1 MAGEPRPGPTQ
12 PGQKRQQGTAISCSN
27 YDLDYKLYREDVP
40 YRVYECQ
47 RIPPLINRV
56 PVKIRRTQVG
66 MGIKSSCSPHKGPR
80 KSHLPQEQIKLQTE
94 ELHSIRGELS
104 QIKAQVDRLLETL
117 ERMDQQRDQLLG
129 HAPPTGGPAC
139 TPRSEASEENRALV
153 SKRSSCRN
161 TEAKQEPRGQRPH
174 PEADS
179 PEDSTDPEEA
189 VSGPAP
195 PLILTL
201 PAFESLWPPCEQGR
215 DSGLCG
221 SPQWWLRGDTGLL
234 PQASP
239 RTWALHCVVSHSQ
252 LGLDELSWTREHS
265 QAAGPVLG

>member
-1 MAGEPRPGPTQ
+1 MEQSGARTVQPEGADRPSLRFQRIPLDLDMAGEPKPGPTQ
-12 PGQKRQQGTAISCSN
+12 PGQKRQPGTAISCTTIQNISCSWVRQRNFWKALICSSN

-40 YRVYECQ
+40 YRSVYECQ

-129 HAPPTGGPAC
+129 QAPPTGGPAC

-189 VSGPAP
+189 EAVAHGPSRMENIQPEVKNHASDQ
-195 PLILTL
+195 
-201 PAFESLWPPCEQGR
+201 E
-215 DSGLCG
+215 G
-221 SPQWWLRGDTGLL
+221 SQ
-234 PQASP
+234 
-239 RTWALHCVVSHSQ
+239 
-252 LGLDELSWTREHS
+252 
-265 QAAGPVLG
+265 

>member
-1 MAGEPRPGPTQ
+1 MEQSGARTVQPEGADRPSLRFQPIPLDLDMAGEPRPGPTQ
-12 PGQKRQQGTAISCSN
+12 PGQKRQPGTAISCSSN
-27 YDLDYKLYREDVP
+27 YDLDYKLCREDVP
-40 YRVYECQ
+40 YRSVYECQ

-129 HAPPTGGPAC
+129 QAPPTGGPAC

-189 VSGPAP
+189 VKNHASDQ
-195 PLILTL
+195 
-201 PAFESLWPPCEQGR
+201 E
-215 DSGLCG
+215 G
-221 SPQWWLRGDTGLL
+221 SQ
-234 PQASP
+234 
-239 RTWALHCVVSHSQ
+239 
-252 LGLDELSWTREHS
+252 
-265 QAAGPVLG
+265 

>member
-1 MAGEPRPGPTQ
+1 MEQSGARTVQPEGADRPSLLFQPIPLDLDMAGEPRPGPTQ
-12 PGQKRQQGTAISCSN
+12 QGQKRQPGTAISCSSN

-129 HAPPTGGPAC
+129 QAPPTGGPAC

-153 SKRSSCRN
+153 SKRSSRSN

-179 PEDSTDPEEA
+179 PEDSIDPEETVKNHA
-189 VSGPAP
+189 SDQ
-195 PLILTL
+195 
-201 PAFESLWPPCEQGR
+201 E
-215 DSGLCG
+215 G
-221 SPQWWLRGDTGLL
+221 SQ
-234 PQASP
+234 
-239 RTWALHCVVSHSQ
+239 
-252 LGLDELSWTREHS
+252 
-265 QAAGPVLG
+265 

>member
-1 MAGEPRPGPTQ
+1 MATEAPVAVSPQSLPAQSAAVTMTWTTSCTGKMSPT
-12 PGQKRQQGTAISCSN
+12 GSS
-27 YDLDYKLYREDVP
+27 
-40 YRVYECQ
+40 VYECQ

-129 HAPPTGGPAC
+129 QAPPTGGPAC

-189 VSGPAP
+189 VKNHASDQ
-195 PLILTL
+195 
-201 PAFESLWPPCEQGR
+201 ES
-215 DSGLCG
+215 
-221 SPQWWLRGDTGLL
+221 
-234 PQASP
+234 
-239 RTWALHCVVSHSQ
+239 SQ
-252 LGLDELSWTREHS
+252 
-265 QAAGPVLG
+265 